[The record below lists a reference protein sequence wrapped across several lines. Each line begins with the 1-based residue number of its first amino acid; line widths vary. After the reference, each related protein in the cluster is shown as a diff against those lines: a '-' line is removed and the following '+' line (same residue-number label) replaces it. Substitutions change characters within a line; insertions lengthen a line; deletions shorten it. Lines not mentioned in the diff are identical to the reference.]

1 MTRNEKDRANR
12 QAQRIDQFKLLVTQ
26 VIFMLE
32 ENDGT
37 PMNDRIAKIAETL
50 EAEYRLKKKV

>member
-1 MTRNEKDRANR
+1 MTRNEKDRAKR

-26 VIFMLE
+26 VVFAIE
-32 ENDGT
+32 ENPEM
-37 PMNDRIAKIAETL
+37 PMNDKIAHIAETL